1 MKQNPLFS
9 DDDLPTHKLKSPMTW
24 VPTRAAGLAR
34 LADFTPSAGKA
45 YARTRNT
52 DLGPEDRSNI
62 SALSPWLSR
71 RMITE
76 EEVVKAVLA
85 RHSFVAAEK
94 FIQEVYWRTYWKGWL
109 EMRPSV
115 LVNFNQ
121 ERLALKEQLTT
132 DTGLATR
139 LNIATNGKTGIACF
153 DAWVCELRE
162 LGWLHNHARM
172 WFASIWIF
180 TLKLPWQLGADFF
193 YKHLLDADAASNTL
207 SWRWVAGLH
216 TKGKHY
222 LARASNIRDHSG
234 GRFDPRG
241 QLSES
246 AMPLTQDYVTPGPI
260 GLAAPQFPQSDR
272 VGLLL
277 TEDDLHPASWC
288 IGAHPIAGASFA
300 LPPVG
305 DATGP
310 RAAFSA
316 GALDDARARARVDFG
331 FDVVATTSV
340 DEVVKW
346 AKTLGVTEI
355 VTAHAPVGLIAWSL
369 KDIAAALKKEGI
381 DLIRV
386 RREWDSRAWPLAT
399 GGFFKLKEK
408 LPQLISAMI

>member
-1 MKQNPLFS
+1 MSQNSLFT
-9 DDDLPTHKLKSPMTW
+9 DDVAFSRTRNLTITW
-24 VPTRAAGLAR
+24 MPTREAGLAR
-34 LADFTPSAGKA
+34 LRNFLPAAGSA

-52 DLGPEDRSNI
+52 DFGPENRSNV
-62 SALSPWLSR
+62 SALSPWLAR

-85 RHSFVAAEK
+85 QHSFVAAEK
-94 FIQEVYWRTYWKGWL
+94 FIQEVFWRTYWKGWL
-109 EMRPSV
+109 ELRPDV
-115 LVNFNQ
+115 LVSFNDD
-121 ERLALKEQLTT
+121 RLKLKDALLSDRHLTKRLQT
-132 DTGLATR
+132 ATEG
-139 LNIATNGKTGIACF
+139 ATGIDCF
-153 DAWVCELRE
+153 DAWVEELRE